1 MSDNES
7 QAMKIVR
14 QSANAFVAIIVAIIA
29 CVIYFN
35 MPDPRWLQA
44 IYKVSKNVYKVSKNA
59 TKLVAT
65 SVRWA
70 AANIGIYRTI
80 QIIIAVVSG
89 CFLIINAWALSATL
103 SVWWYTI
110 SSLTAIIGYGLA
122 LLVASLTL
130 LQFRAIKL
138 SGIQE
143 VTQTGRETVRNALS
157 AQNAIRALP

>member
-44 IYKVSKNVYKVSKNA
+44 ICKVSKNA

-110 SSLTAIIGYGLA
+110 SSLTAMIGYGLA